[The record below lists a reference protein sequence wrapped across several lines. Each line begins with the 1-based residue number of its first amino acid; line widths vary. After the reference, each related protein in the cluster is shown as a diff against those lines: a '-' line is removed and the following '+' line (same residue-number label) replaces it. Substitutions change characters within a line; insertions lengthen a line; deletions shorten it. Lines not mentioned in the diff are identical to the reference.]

1 MRTNHKYIKI
11 FSVLAIIAAITGCNA
26 DASAG
31 LFRQISESTTPV
43 GIRYRQILGISS
55 PDIYFTTTEGIYKT
69 DTNTSTQIKANTD
82 VSLNRAAYLDSTNSR
97 VLFLINNSDPDI
109 SNSIV
114 KSVSIVGSYT
124 ESPNL
129 APTYAALDSVTI
141 HNLYTNGL
149 FLLQGTDPANS
160 NAKTFVLATYDDT
173 VPASPV
179 FTKKISFNEID
190 NLLSG
195 YSLES
200 VLQATGK
207 ETVAIG
213 TQPVIVS
220 FVNEAGNYKHF
231 ITDGATSYT
240 ITLNTRLANFAII
253 NSKLYILTID
263 GKLYHAGAT
272 PVGAAIDLSSATPL
286 LDIAKVYDVNAFMFG
301 VYDSGT
307 STNYIITKSNSKNDP
322 LYVISFTNGATTA
335 TGKSI
340 RYGYGEYLDS
350 AEIVSTYE
358 KAPNDLLVATAENG
372 MFDITIIPASTND
385 DSTSNGTSSVS
396 EDYTL

>member
-1 MRTNHKYIKI
+1 MKTNHTYII
-11 FSVLAIIAAITGCNA
+11 LFSILAALLVITGCNA

-43 GIRYRQILGISS
+43 GIRYRQILGISGT
-55 PDIYFTTTEGIYKT
+55 DIYFTTTEGIYKT
-69 DTNTSTQIKANTD
+69 DTNTTTQIKANTD
-82 VSLNRAAYLDSTNSR
+82 DSLNRAAYLDSTNSR

-109 SNSIV
+109 SNSIA
-114 KSVSIVGSYT
+114 KSVSIVSPYT
-124 ESPNL
+124 ESLDL
-129 APTYAALDSVTI
+129 APTYATLSSVTI

-149 FLLQGTDPANS
+149 FMLQGTHAS
-160 NAKTFVLATYDDT
+160 NGKTFALTTYS
-173 VPASPV
+173 AG
-179 FTKKISFNEID
+179 SFNEVISFSAAD
-190 NLLSG
+190 NGLTD

-207 ETVAIG
+207 ETLDIA

-220 FVNEAGNYKHF
+220 FVNEAGDYKHF
-231 ITDGATSYT
+231 YTLGATSHE
-240 ITLNTRLANFAII
+240 ITLNSRLANFTII
-253 NSKLYILTID
+253 NSNLYILTID
-263 GKLYHAGAT
+263 GKLYNAGAT
-272 PVGAAIDLSSATPL
+272 PVGAAIDLSSASPM
-286 LDIAKVYDVNAFMFG
+286 LDIAKVYDVNAFTYG
-301 VYDSGT
+301 VYDSAG

-358 KAPNDLLVATAENG
+358 KATNDLLVATAENG
-372 MFDITIIPASTND
+372 MFDITVIPAFAHD
-385 DSTSNGTSSVS
+385 DSTSNGTSSVT
-396 EDYTL
+396 EAYTL